1 MNLVFLTTTNT
12 CFLCQY
18 GNTLQR
24 YNFFFRTCKY
34 FVKKMLN
41 IRGFVRFLF
50 RQYTHIKYNRA
61 GKRPR
66 DRDLF
71 NLFAEDVLDV
81 GTQ

>member
-1 MNLVFLTTTNT
+1 
-12 CFLCQY
+12 
-18 GNTLQR
+18 
-24 YNFFFRTCKY
+24 
-34 FVKKMLN
+34 MLN